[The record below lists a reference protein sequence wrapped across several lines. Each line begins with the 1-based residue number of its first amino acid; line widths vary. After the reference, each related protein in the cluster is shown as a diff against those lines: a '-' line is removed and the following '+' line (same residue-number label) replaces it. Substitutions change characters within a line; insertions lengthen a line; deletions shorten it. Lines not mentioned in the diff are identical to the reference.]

1 MGFLDD
7 LKKKAT
13 ALVDEHVTQENI
25 DKITSKT
32 KEISTTVANYTEEK
46 VSEGYSASKD
56 YINNQVEEYKKSKE
70 PINETN
76 WYSKAA
82 TSCEN
87 LNDAILREDKGTSTK
102 ITKSLAGKLGMAG
115 TSVGIFSLASLIGT
129 ASTGTAIGTLSG
141 AAFTSASL
149 AWLGGSVFMGSIIL
163 GAATIAGGI
172 GAALGAGWVYKKYV
186 YGQKRDKSKLDIKEQ
201 NIIDVCLSL
210 ATAFRQK
217 EKDGKPLDPIV
228 AQAMYYDAL
237 KPLCDELLS
246 YETKEEDGWTKASR
260 NKFNESY
267 TEFRRLTDF
276 TGEFLSKRPNFTI
289 GIVSAVIMQLFSDD
303 LEFNENEEIV
313 LEALR
318 RSNNDLHD
326 ATVEELASYVQNMSA
341 SSLAGLENNIKG
353 IYHELRIVDTENN
366 DGDEYFAEVFGS
378 TNHAGAD
385 IKITNILTGEVKEI
399 QVKTTSSTSY
409 INEHFERYS
418 DISVTANDE
427 VASKMDHVD
436 SSGFTNEELTSD
448 VRDTFDELDEGI
460 SNNVASSMTV
470 SALVCLAK
478 NSKVLLKGDTLSQS
492 EKEEMVKGAT
502 IAAGTSAVVSL
513 ILG

>member
-1 MGFLDD
+1 VNFLDKLLD
-7 LKKKAT
+7 KVDEKDIKKVVKAT
-13 ALVDEHVTQENI
+13 
-25 DKITSKT
+25 KIFTHKAKKYSEQKLSKGFEFT
-32 KEISTTVANYTEEK
+32 KEK
-46 VSEGYSASKD
+46 VEYSID
-56 YINNQVEEYKKSKE
+56 EYKKSKE
-70 PINETN
+70 AVNETN

-82 TSCEN
+82 LLCED
-87 LNDAILREDKGTSTK
+87 LSDAILREDKGTSTK

-163 GAATIAGGI
+163 GAASIAGGI
-172 GAALGAGWVYKKYV
+172 GAALGAGWIYKKYV
-186 YGQKRDKSKLDIKEQ
+186 YGEKRDKTKLELKEQ

-217 EKDGKPLDPIV
+217 EKDEKPLDLMV
-228 AQAMYYDAL
+228 AQAMYDDVL
-237 KPLCDELLS
+237 KPLYDELLI
-246 YETKEEDGWTKASR
+246 YETKVEDGWTKASR
-260 NKFNESY
+260 NKFNEAY
-267 TEFRRLTDF
+267 KEFRKLTDF
-276 TGEFLSKRPNFTI
+276 TGEFLSKRTGFTI
-289 GIVSAVIMQLFSDD
+289 GIVSAVVMQLLSDN
-303 LEFNENEEIV
+303 LEFNDNEEMV

-318 RSNNDLHD
+318 RSNGDLHD
-326 ATVEELASYVQNMSA
+326 ATVVELSNYIQNKA
-341 SSLAGLENNIKG
+341 TSSLAGLENNIKG
-353 IYHELRIVDTENN
+353 IYHELRIVDKENN
-366 DGDEYFAEVFGS
+366 DGDEYIAELFGS

-385 IKITNILTGEVKEI
+385 IKVTNILTGEVKEI
-399 QVKTTSSTSY
+399 QVKTTDSTSY

-418 DISVTANDE
+418 DISVTANEDI
-427 VASKMDHVD
+427 ASKMSNVE

-460 SNNVASSMTV
+460 SNNVSSSMTV

-478 NSKVLLKGDTLSQS
+478 NSKVLLYGDKLSQT

-502 IAAGTSAVVSL
+502 IAAGTSALVSL